1 MNSLSAGPKSCISRI
16 LVLELGAASRTGNP
30 GNQLSC
36 AGGWLSATHSSCGAW
51 LSEMRRDEVFCR
63 ILRDFGES
71 IVGEV
76 GEAEV
81 SPSGLP
87 RIY

>member
-1 MNSLSAGPKSCISRI
+1 MNSLSADPRSCISRI
-16 LVLELGAASRTGNP
+16 LVLELGAASRAGDP

-63 ILRDFGES
+63 ILRALGK
-71 IVGEV
+71 
-76 GEAEV
+76 A
-81 SPSGLP
+81 
-87 RIY
+87 